1 MPMDIF
7 KLIYQHDIRLDQ
19 LRERHTDRSVQQ
31 TSGSIEDF
39 MKPDPT
45 YSKFYFTGT
54 RPEEQEFGFN
64 VLNKTEAVLGALS
77 EALKEY
83 RLFTLEGESDLRSA
97 IYGQP
102 VGAAMV
108 LSEHTSISW
117 NLQELSVDDDSNVGH
132 KKGAVAH
139 LLETD
144 DLLLYKEQAHN
155 GFDLH
160 LFSKQ
165 NIYRNF
171 FYPLQELV
179 DDEFRFFSMNGK
191 RINSERTFYFET
203 WALDRPPHGI
213 EEVFTETVL

>member
-1 MPMDIF
+1 MDIF
-7 KLIYQHDIRLDQ
+7 KLIYQHDIRLDR
-19 LRERHTDRSVQQ
+19 LRDRQTDRSIQE
-31 TSGSIEDF
+31 TSSSIEDF

-54 RPEEQEFGFN
+54 RLDENTFG
-64 VLNKTEAVLGALS
+64 LNILQRYDAVIDALE

-83 RLFTLEGESDLRSA
+83 QLFTISGEAGLKSA
-97 IYGQP
+97 LADVEAGN
-102 VGAAMV
+102 AMV
-108 LSEHTSISW
+108 LTKEKKHNWSLED
-117 NLQELSVDDDSNVGH
+117 LSVDNSSNVGH
-132 KKGAVAH
+132 KKEVISR

-171 FYPLQELV
+171 FYPLQQMV
-179 DDEFRFFSMNGK
+179 DEEFRFFSMNGK
-191 RINSERTFYFET
+191 RITSERKFYFET
-203 WALDRPPHGI
+203 WTLDRPPHGV
-213 EEVFTETVL
+213 EEVFPETVL